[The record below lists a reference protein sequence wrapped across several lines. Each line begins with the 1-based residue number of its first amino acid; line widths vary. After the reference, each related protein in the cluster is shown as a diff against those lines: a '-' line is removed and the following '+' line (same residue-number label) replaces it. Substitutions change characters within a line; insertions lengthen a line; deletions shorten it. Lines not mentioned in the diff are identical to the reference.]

1 MEVSMIGL
9 DLAKRVFQVHGVDEF
24 GRKALSKRLRRG
36 QVFEFFASLAPSVIG
51 MEACA
56 TAHHWARELSALG
69 HEVRLVPPTYVKK
82 YVRRNKTDAA
92 DAQAICE
99 AMRAPDMHFVPI
111 KSTTQQSVLVL
122 HRARELLVRQRTM
135 TANALRGHLA
145 EFGMIAPQGAA
156 GLETLLASVR
166 DPALSGLPEEARVA
180 LALLAE
186 QWDALKDRIRAL
198 ERRIVAWHNADDT
211 SRRLATIPG
220 VGPLSAS
227 ALAAS
232 VGDAKVFKTGRHFA
246 AWLGLT
252 PREWSSGLRRRQG
265 RITKRGDDYLRR
277 LLVLGA
283 HTVLRHNRAAGP
295 KGDRRRPDR
304 WLAAVQARRGTGR
317 AAVALANK
325 RARIAWAIMARG
337 EVYRRSMAV

>member
-9 DLAKRVFQVHGVDEF
+9 DLAKRVFQVHGVDGACREV
-24 GRKALSKRLRRG
+24 LSKRLRRG
-36 QVFEFFASLAPSVIG
+36 QVLAFFASLPPSVIG

-56 TAHHWARELSALG
+56 TAHYWARELGSLG
-69 HEVRLVPPTYVKK
+69 HEVRLVPPSYVKK

-92 DAQAICE
+92 DARAICE

-111 KSTTQQSVLVL
+111 KSMTQQSVLVL
-122 HRARELLVRQRTM
+122 HRTRELLVRQRTM
-135 TANALRGHLA
+135 TANALRAHLA
-145 EFGMIAPQGAA
+145 EFGMIAPQGGT
-156 GLETLLASVR
+156 GLASLLAQVR
-166 DPALSGLPEEARVA
+166 DPTPGLPEEARA
-180 LALLAE
+180 GLMLLAS
-186 QWDALKDRIRAL
+186 QWDALKDKIRAL
-198 ERRIVAWHNADDT
+198 ERRIIVWHKADDT

-220 VGPLSAS
+220 IGPLGAS

-232 VGDAKVFKTGRHFA
+232 VGDARVFKTGRHFA

-283 HTVLRHNRAAGP
+283 HTVLRHNGAAGH
-295 KGDRRRPDR
+295 RPDR
-304 WLAAVQARRGTGR
+304 WLTALQARRGTGR

-337 EVYRRSMAV
+337 EVYRGAMAV